1 MSALSGLT
9 GIQML
14 LMIGAGQVAA
24 PAPAEALDAL
34 EELEILVSARRPSGF
49 KLVLQAGRDGALG
62 RTGPPFVDDPRF
74 RHGARVVVAMRIGAG
89 VHPVFDGVTT
99 QTRYV
104 PGTDAGEGKLVLL
117 GRDLT
122 WLLDRDEVHEP
133 YRGMDD
139 EDIARLVLGR
149 YASWGITPV
158 TDQPLVSEPANPND
172 RVIQQRGT
180 DLAFLRKLADRHGY
194 RVFQR
199 PGPTPGLSRVHWAPI
214 PLQEPA
220 QKAISVNQGP
230 QSEAQEVSVTH
241 DGQTLSMVA
250 TQLKDRLSGQ
260 NILVGAPV
268 ASTPPQGAQPET
280 VTQAG
285 KARQRLLPPG
295 GHTAA
300 SAQAAA
306 QGLVNRSAEAAVRVT
321 GTLNVPRY
329 RAVLQPFGSVNIRG
343 LGAAYNGSYTVAEV
357 RHRIQPG
364 EYRQEFTLERG
375 ALYPLVPTLPPEGP

>member
-1 MSALSGLT
+1 MTALSGLT

-24 PAPAEALDAL
+24 PAPPAALEAL
-34 EELEILVSARRPSGF
+34 EEIEILVSARRPSGF
-49 KLVLQAGRDGALG
+49 KLVLQAGREGVTG
-62 RTGPPFVDDPRF
+62 RAGPPFIDDPRF
-74 RHGARVVVAMRIGAG
+74 RHGARVVVAMRIGAS
-89 VHPVFDGVTT
+89 VQPIFDGVTT
-99 QTRYV
+99 QTRYL
-104 PGTDAGEGKLVLL
+104 PGAEAGEGKLVLL
-117 GRDLT
+117 GHDLT
-122 WLLDRDEVHEP
+122 WLMDRDEVHEP

-139 EDIARLVLGR
+139 EDIARLILAR
-149 YASWGITPV
+149 YASWGIAPAT
-158 TDQPLVSEPANPND
+158 QRPLISEPANPND

-180 DLAFLRKLADRHGY
+180 DLEFLRKLADRHGY

-199 PGPTPGLSRVHWAPI
+199 PGPAPGASRVHWGPI
-214 PLQEPA
+214 PLSEPA
-220 QKAISVNQGP
+220 QRAISVNQGP
-230 QSEAQEVSVTH
+230 QSDTHSVSVTH
-241 DGQTLSMVA
+241 DGQTLSVVA

-268 ASTPPQGAQPET
+268 ATTPPQGAQPET

-285 KARQRLLPPG
+285 RARQRLLPPG
-295 GHTAA
+295 GDTAA

-329 RAVLQPFGSVNIRG
+329 RSVLQPFGTVSIRG

-357 RHRIQPG
+357 RHRIEPG

-375 ALYPLVPTLPPEGP
+375 ALYPLVPVLPPEGP